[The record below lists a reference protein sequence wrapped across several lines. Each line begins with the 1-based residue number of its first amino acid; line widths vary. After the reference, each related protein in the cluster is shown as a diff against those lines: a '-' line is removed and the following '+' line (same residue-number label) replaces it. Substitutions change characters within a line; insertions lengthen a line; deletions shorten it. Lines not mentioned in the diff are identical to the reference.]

1 MADYPNIPQIFGT
14 QRISDDG
21 TVVEKSDSGKPRL
34 RSYFTQVRY
43 TFIVQH
49 DVDGPDK
56 DLVLAHY
63 GTDQFSTF
71 NFTFKADSTVHS
83 CRYARAPLE
92 VPIPGT
98 DQWKVSV
105 SLVVV

>member
-1 MADYPNIPQIFGT
+1 MPDYPDITQIYGT
-14 QRISDDG
+14 QKISDDG

-34 RSYFTQVRY
+34 RSYFTKVRY
-43 TFIVQH
+43 SFTVLH

-56 DLVLAHY
+56 DLVIAHF
-63 GTDQFSTF
+63 GTDQYLTF
-71 NFTFKADSTVHS
+71 NFTFKADDTVHS
-83 CRYARAPLE
+83 CRYARSPLE

-98 DQWKVSV
+98 DRWKVSV